1 MGVPM
6 KNPLVPGDGRPGSRQ
21 AGSGTYPESKGLLCA
36 KEKPNFWLLTSCS
49 SGDLWLSG
57 SRVKNPSCLRLSMKG
72 GGLFLLLG
80 LLALPPIVLRE
91 IGDAF
96 LLVVFCVVA
105 VVMPEDGVGIKSR
118 TPLTDTMD

>member
-1 MGVPM
+1 VGVPM

-36 KEKPNFWLLTSCS
+36 KEKPNFWLLTGS

-57 SRVKNPSCLRLSMKG
+57 SRVKNPSCLRLSIKG

-80 LLALPPIVLRE
+80 LLALPPMVLRE

-96 LLVVFCVVA
+96 LLVVVA